1 MDKRY
6 IPTTSSIIIYS
17 NSFCRFGVKDFIL
30 GYRLSVE
37 VCNRGNGAV
46 NSDKVAVRAAK
57 NGQEVL
63 LLVHP
68 YGG

>member
-6 IPTTSSIIIYS
+6 VPTKSSNIIFS
-17 NSFCRFGVKDFIL
+17 NSFCRFGFKDFIL
-30 GYRLSVE
+30 GYRFSVE
-37 VCNRGNGAV
+37 VCNGGNGAV
-46 NSDKVAVRAAK
+46 NSDQVAVRAAK

-63 LLVHP
+63 LFVHP